1 MKFLFLVLGNLKR
14 KKLRTTLTVLSIF
27 IAFLLFGILCAI
39 KAGFLAGVEIA
50 GADRLIV
57 RHKVSF
63 IQPLPES
70 YEAKIKAID
79 GVEEVTAL
87 TWFGGIYKDP
97 KNFIATFP
105 VNPETYTKVYSEYVI
120 APEVMEKWKTTRNG
134 AIVGKVTMD
143 RMAAQDGWKV
153 GDTIPFTSPI
163 WGQQEGQAAWEFEIV
178 GTYEANKKG
187 ADETGFIFR
196 YDYFEE
202 ARVDRKGTIGW
213 FGVKV
218 SEADRSAEIAKK
230 IDEEF
235 ANSPSETKAEA
246 EGAFAAGFA
255 NQIGDIGKIVMG
267 VTAAVFFTILLV
279 AGNTMSQSV
288 RERTEEI
295 GVLKA
300 MGFTNRLTLSL
311 VLIESCA
318 IALIGGGAGLG
329 LAWALTTFTNPV
341 PQMFP
346 VLSIPTR
353 DLVAGAMFILGLG
366 IIAGLIPAVQAMRL
380 QIATALRRGA

>member
-1 MKFLFLVLGNLKR
+1 MKFLFLVLSNLKR
-14 KKLRTTLTVLSIF
+14 KKLRTTLTILSIF
-27 IAFLLFGILCAI
+27 VAFLLFGILCAI
-39 KAGFLAGVEIA
+39 KAGLMGGVELA

-70 YEAKIKAID
+70 YEAKIAALP
-79 GVEEVTAL
+79 GVDVVTAL

-105 VNPETYTKVYSEYVI
+105 VNPDTYTKVYSEYAI
-120 APEVMEKWKTTRNG
+120 APEVMEKWKATRNG
-134 AIVGKVTMD
+134 AVVGRVTME
-143 RMAAQDGWKV
+143 RMAETDGWKV
-153 GDTIPFTSPI
+153 GDRIPFTSPI
-163 WGQQEGQAAWEFEIV
+163 WGQPEGQAAWEFEIV
-178 GTYEANKKG
+178 GIYESTKKG
-187 ADETGFIFR
+187 ADETGFLFR

-202 ARVDRKGTIGW
+202 ARVDRKGSVGW

-218 SEADRSAEIAKK
+218 KDADQAAQIAKR

-246 EGAFAAGFA
+246 EGAFAAAFA
-255 NQIGDIGKIVMG
+255 NQIGDIGSIVMG

-288 RERTEEI
+288 SERVEEL

-300 MGFTNRLTLSL
+300 MGFTNGLTLAL
-311 VLIESCA
+311 VLIESCVVA
-318 IALIGGGAGLG
+318 IIGGGLGLG
-329 LAWALTTFTNPV
+329 GAWLLTAFKNPV

-346 VLSIPTR
+346 VLAIPHR
-353 DLVAGAMFILGLG
+353 DLVLGFGVMLGLG
-366 IIAGLIPAVQAMRL
+366 IVAGLVPAIQAMRL